1 MKRAFLRAL
10 VEQRASIKQRWRA
23 VLQAAPTHTPLA
35 NPVLLAYMID
45 ETLEELLW
53 EVMYPKASTHR
64 SEPALTVALA
74 RSCSGCGLNPYI
86 GYFLAGEAALVG
98 TIKMMEP
105 TSQLTENDILCAETE
120 LLFTFRVMSH
130 REVNAFCE
138 ICRIERPAARFG
150 NQPQSLPDLCPHK
163 YTAAASSVHAINP

>member
-35 NPVLLAYMID
+35 NPDLLAHMID

-53 EVMYPKASTHR
+53 EVMYPKAGTNCTD
-64 SEPALTVALA
+64 AAITVGLA
-74 RSCSGCGLNPYI
+74 KRGSGCGLNPYI
-86 GYFLAGEAALVG
+86 GYFLAGESALVG
-98 TIKMMEP
+98 TIRTIAP
-105 TSQLTENDILCAETE
+105 TSTLLENDILCAETE
-120 LLFTFRVMSH
+120 LLFAFRVMSH

-138 ICRIERPAARFG
+138 ICRIERPAARSG
-150 NQPQSLPDLCPHK
+150 HERQTLPELCPHK
-163 YTAAASSVHAINP
+163 HTANASSVHAINP